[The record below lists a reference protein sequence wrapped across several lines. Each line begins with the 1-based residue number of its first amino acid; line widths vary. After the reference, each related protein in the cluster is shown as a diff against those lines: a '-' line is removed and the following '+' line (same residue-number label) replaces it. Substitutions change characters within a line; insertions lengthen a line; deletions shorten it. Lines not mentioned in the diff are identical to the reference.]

1 MASYH
6 KIAGVNGMD
15 GLHRKFWTSLGVGI
29 LVSYCSPPVSA
40 QQDRLLEQVQQR
52 LREGLQQ
59 LAQEAAQGGTRQ
71 DGDGRAAESSNVPPG
86 SSGAGSAE
94 QLPPPLDL
102 GAPLDVPPLARPQT
116 PPPPPLPQFGSGP
129 DPAGSVSP
137 ASAAESGAY
146 LGVQLS
152 DVSGT
157 RLRRGGVPV
166 TRGAEV
172 TSVTPGSPA
181 DQAGIKSGHVIVSID
196 QQVVQSPD
204 QVAEFVQRSR
214 PGQVVR
220 VGFYDDGRLIQ
231 RQLTLTGRPG
241 SNVTVASQVSG
252 PPLMLGNPAGPS
264 AIGSPELD
272 ALAEAMEEELVQMNG
287 MMQEMRREI
296 VRLQQRVEQLERAT
310 AAAGR
315 ATPPVPPTPR
325 PFGSGVAGPLGAA
338 RGGDAAPPGGRGG
351 DADEPPADR
360 GPLGRLRRARQ
371 GNPPPPTL

>member
-1 MASYH
+1 
-6 KIAGVNGMD
+6 MD
-15 GLHRKFWTSLGVGI
+15 GLRRKFWSSLGVTI
-29 LVSYCSPPVSA
+29 LLVCCSPHVSA

-59 LAQEAAQGGTRQ
+59 LAQEAAQGGARQ
-71 DGDGRAAESSNVPPG
+71 NGGASAEQSGSLPPG
-86 SSGAGSAE
+86 ASGGPGSE

-102 GAPLDVPPLARPQT
+102 GTPLEVPPLARPQT
-116 PPPPPLPQFGSGP
+116 PPPPPVPQFGDGAGESGL
-129 DPAGSVSP
+129 VSP

-157 RLRRGGVPV
+157 RMRRGGVPV

-181 DQAGIKSGHVIVSID
+181 DQIGLKAGHVIVSID

-214 PGQVVR
+214 AGQVVR
-220 VGFYDDGRLIQ
+220 VGFYDEARLIQ
-231 RQLTLTGRPG
+231 RQLTLASRPG
-241 SNVTVASQVSG
+241 AGVTVASQVSG
-252 PPLMLGNPAGPS
+252 PPLMLGNPAGP
-264 AIGSPELD
+264 ATMGNPELE
-272 ALAEAMEEELVQMNG
+272 ALAEAMEEELVQISG
-287 MMQEMRREI
+287 MMEEMRREI

-315 ATPPVPPTPR
+315 AAPPTPPTSR
-325 PFGSGVAGPLGAA
+325 PFGSGAAGPLG
-338 RGGDAAPPGGRGG
+338 GGRGG
-351 DADEPPADR
+351 DADEPAADR

>member
-1 MASYH
+1 
-6 KIAGVNGMD
+6 MD
-15 GLHRKFWTSLGVGI
+15 GLRRKYLASLGVTVLALFG
-29 LVSYCSPPVSA
+29 SPHVAA

-59 LAQEAAQGGTRQ
+59 LAQEAAQGGARQ
-71 DGDGRAAESSNVPPG
+71 DGDGRAAGTGNLPPVG
-86 SSGAGSAE
+86 SGASSAE

-102 GAPLDVPPLARPQT
+102 GAPLEVPPLARPQT

-129 DPAGSVSP
+129 GESGDVSA
-137 ASAAESGAY
+137 ASADESGAY

-152 DVSGT
+152 DVTGN
-157 RLRRGGVPV
+157 RMRRGGVPV
-166 TRGAEV
+166 LRGAEV

-181 DQAGIKSGHVIVSID
+181 DQVGIKPGNVIVSID

-204 QVAEFVQRSR
+204 QVAEFVRRSK
-214 PGQVVR
+214 PGQAVR
-220 VGFYDDGRLIQ
+220 VGFYDDARLIQ
-231 RQLTLTGRPG
+231 RQLTLSSRPG

-252 PPLMLGNPAGPS
+252 PPLMLGNPSGS
-264 AIGSPELD
+264 AALGNPELD
-272 ALAEAMEEELVQMNG
+272 ALAEAMEEELVQMSG

-296 VRLQQRVEQLERAT
+296 VRLQQRLEQLERAVT
-310 AAAGR
+310 AGR
-315 ATPPVPPTPR
+315 TPPPTPPTPR
-325 PFGSGVAGPLGAA
+325 PLGSGAAGPLGGA
-338 RGGDAAPPGGRGG
+338 RGG